1 MMEASP
7 LHLGL
12 ALLFVAA
19 GLLMLFIGGE
29 ILVAGATRLARR
41 SGMSTLVIGLTV
53 VAFGTSVPE
62 LFVSLSACLHGYP
75 EIMIGNVVGS
85 NIANIGLI
93 LGISAL
99 VMPLHLTLKE
109 VWIELILVLSGSV
122 MLLLCATFGH
132 FPRPI
137 GFIFILTLIS
147 YTYFSYSNNRDL
159 PDKDSDEDQ
168 AKDKPSATPAILLI
182 IGGLILLSGGSDI
195 FIRGATDVARNFGV
209 SELIIGLTL
218 AAIGTSLPELASS
231 LSAIRRK
238 ETALLIGNVIGSNM
252 FNLFMVLGLTGIIAP
267 FELSKGLLYR
277 DIPVMIAF
285 TLVLL
290 PILHHP
296 KGTSRWHGILFLSA
310 YIGYY
315 FLLL

>member
-1 MMEASP
+1 MDT
-7 LHLGL
+7 
-12 ALLFVAA
+12 
-19 GLLMLFIGGE
+19 
-29 ILVAGATRLARR
+29 ATRQQIEEAFLEVSRTAARKTIYALRAEQNGRSQLAKLFRAIALSEKAQALR
-41 SGMSTLVIGLTV
+41 LLIQLRGRTGTNQENCWTAFEEEAPSLIRKYEEAARIAENAGERGMQS
-53 VAFGTSVPE
+53 AFSQSSRVQRMH
-62 LFVSLSACLHGYP
+62 LSLKKKL
-75 EIMIGNVVGS
+75 
-85 NIANIGLI
+85 
-93 LGISAL
+93 
-99 VMPLHLTLKE
+99 
-109 VWIELILVLSGSV
+109 
-122 MLLLCATFGH
+122 
-132 FPRPI
+132 
-137 GFIFILTLIS
+137 
-147 YTYFSYSNNRDL
+147 
-159 PDKDSDEDQ
+159 DEDQ